1 MGHTERPIRPGGGTA
16 ARDIREAPVL
26 VFGEVLLD
34 CFPDGR
40 RVLGG
45 APFNVAW
52 GLKGFGRDPL
62 LVSATGADADGR
74 AVREK
79 MTAWGL
85 RTDGLQTD
93 RKHATGTV
101 QVEFAGGEPH
111 YDICMPRA
119 WDFIGDDGFAAG
131 KVLCHGLLAL
141 RSETSRRTLEAIRER
156 SPEAIRFFDINLRP
170 PHDSRDLLR
179 DWMQGADWL
188 KLNLE
193 ELAAVTGKT
202 GLSLARCG
210 ELLDRLR
217 ADHGIGNV
225 LLTAG
230 AEGLMI
236 RGGYGEAVCSPAPR
250 VERLADTVGAGDS
263 ISAVAIDGLLRGAP
277 AREIAEKAGRFAS
290 RICGLRGA
298 GTEDKEFYRHE

>member
-1 MGHTERPIRPGGGTA
+1 MA
-16 ARDIREAPVL
+16 
-26 VFGEVLLD
+26 
-34 CFPDGR
+34 
-40 RVLGG
+40 
-45 APFNVAW
+45 
-52 GLKGFGRDPL
+52 
-62 LVSATGADADGR
+62 
-74 AVREK
+74 
-79 MTAWGL
+79 AWGL

-93 RKHATGTV
+93 PAHATGTV
-101 QVEFAGGEPH
+101 QVEFAGGEPR

-141 RSETSRRTLEAIRER
+141 RSEASRRTLEAVRAR
-156 SPEAIRFFDINLRP
+156 SRGAIRFFDINLRP

-179 DWMQGADWL
+179 EWMPGADWL

-193 ELAAVTGKT
+193 ELAAVTGE
-202 GLSLARCG
+202 GAVPFARAG
-210 ELLDRLR
+210 ERLDRLR
-217 ADHGIGNV
+217 AEHGIRNV

-236 RGGYGEAVCSPAPR
+236 RGDYGEAVCSPAPR
-250 VERLADTVGAGDS
+250 VERVADTVGAGDS

-277 AREIAEKAGRFAS
+277 AQEIAEKAGRFAS

-298 GTEDKEFYRHE
+298 VTEDKEFYRHE